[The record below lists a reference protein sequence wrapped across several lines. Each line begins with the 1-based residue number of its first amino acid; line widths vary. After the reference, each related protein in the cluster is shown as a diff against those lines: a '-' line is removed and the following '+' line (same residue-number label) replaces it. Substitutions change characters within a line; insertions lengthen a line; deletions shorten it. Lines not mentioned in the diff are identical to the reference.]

1 MNQVH
6 DAPKTNQHQPIVPP
20 SMNASSIWKLTM
32 HVLSIC
38 IWRVTASKKFP
49 TKNCESDIYQVMQK
63 NIPPFQDI
71 PNSTTPAQKTWKFII
86 QPRDMFLVMI
96 TKIAKFLWFWI
107 YLLLARSQK
116 THLGVKLQFN
126 SIGHVNNI
134 PTMQFYTGISR
145 VTQSTS

>member
-1 MNQVH
+1 MFQKLINTNLLFLLAWMQAPFESWPCMSFQFVSEEWQQVKNSQQ
-6 DAPKTNQHQPIVPP
+6 KTV
-20 SMNASSIWKLTM
+20 
-32 HVLSIC
+32 
-38 IWRVTASKKFP
+38 RVTYIRWCK
-49 TKNCESDIYQVMQK
+49 K

-116 THLGVKLQFN
+116 KHLGVKLQFN